1 LDAPDER
8 VCLYTVRTDTGI
20 DSHKARDLYDDA
32 INEGEPIVDDPNV
45 EEGFIGRG
53 RRFPVKTGFYID
65 GRQCFKATP
74 KVFLFIQ
81 QSNLA
86 QGDKVLCV
94 RPNVGRSLR
103 HSGDVWDNIH
113 GHNRQKRKIYKLCKE
128 QAEIER
134 ALEIWD
140 TEFKLADM
148 PDTELY
154 QFSCRGRHRTTTVLA
169 VRC

>member
-1 LDAPDER
+1 LEAPDER
-8 VCLYTVRTDTGI
+8 VSLYTVRTDTGI
-20 DSHKARDLYDDA
+20 DSHSAWELYDDA
-32 INEGEPIVDDPNV
+32 IKEGEPIVDDPNV

-53 RRFPVKTGFYID
+53 RRYPITTGFYID
-65 GRQCFKATP
+65 GRSYLKKSP

-94 RPNVGRSLR
+94 RPNLGRSLR
-103 HSGDVWDNIH
+103 DSRNVWYNMP
-113 GHNRQKRKIYKLCKE
+113 KYKFCKE

-134 ALEIWD
+134 ALKIWD
-140 TEFKLADM
+140 TEFRLADR
-148 PDTELY
+148 PDTVHY
-154 QFSCRGRHRTTTVLA
+154 QMSCPGRHRKTTVLA